1 MAAAWER
8 QLRPHSGKSLH
19 LVLAL
24 QAADGSVLAVEAV
37 LQVDPGLAD
46 EVVCPDHVVV
56 IDQDGE
62 QRLLWEGSLD
72 LK

>member
-1 MAAAWER
+1 M
-8 QLRPHSGKSLH
+8 
-19 LVLAL
+19 
-24 QAADGSVLAVEAV
+24 LAVEAV